1 MIREELIKRVA
12 MKMDEISSSDDVI
25 VNVGV
30 EDNNPLYTQING
42 LLNECINEVLTKA
55 PIYRIQDFIGKLEIT
70 SDSEV
75 KIFGGSRYK
84 TVTIVPEDFIRIA
97 SITDNLFQR
106 PITDLAIEGD
116 SVDIMQH
123 NKHLVGKY
131 SKPVAVIGRDA
142 NGNRVIS
149 CYSYGVDD
157 KANATLLYVKRY
169 DKTDMLEE
177 SGLDDYMT
185 DVVSWVCA
193 GRVFAS
199 RGDIN
204 NSKLCDEKATALMV

>member
-1 MIREELIKRVA
+1 MREILIKRVA

-25 VNVGV
+25 INVGV

-42 LLNECINEVLTKA
+42 LLDECINDVLTKV
-55 PIYRIQDFIGKLEIT
+55 PIYRIQDFVGKLEIT
-70 SDSEV
+70 SDSKES
-75 KIFGGSRYK
+75 IFGGSRYK
-84 TVTIVPEDFIRIA
+84 TVITVPEDFIRIA

-131 SKPVAVIGRDA
+131 AKPVAVIGRNA
-142 NGNRVIS
+142 NGKRAIS
-149 CYSYGVDD
+149 CYSYKTGD
-157 KANATLLYVKRY
+157 KANATLLYIKRY
-169 DKTDMLEE
+169 DNGELI
-177 SGLDDYMT
+177 LDDYMI
-185 DVVSWVCA
+185 DIVSWVCA
-193 GRVFAS
+193 GKVFAS

-204 NSKLCDEKATALMV
+204 NSKLCDEQAAALMI

>member
-1 MIREELIKRVA
+1 MMRERLIKRVA

-25 VNVGV
+25 IDVGV

-42 LLNECINEVLTKA
+42 LLNECINDVLTKA

-70 SDSEV
+70 SDSKE

-131 SKPVAVIGRDA
+131 AKPVAVIGRDA

-149 CYSYGVDD
+149 CYSYGIGDQ
-157 KANATLLYVKRY
+157 ANATLLYVKRY
-169 DKTDMLEE
+169 NGGDLL
-177 SGLDDYMT
+177 LDEYMI
-185 DVVSWVCA
+185 DLVSWVCA

-204 NSKLCDEKATALMV
+204 NSNLCDEKATALMV